1 MAVTPGSGTPAEED
15 VSMDWDATGG
25 TEVDDGM
32 VDLYGGLEGSPQDEG
47 GGGGERDHDAF

>member
-1 MAVTPGSGTPAEED
+1 
-15 VSMDWDATGG
+15 MDWDATGG

-47 GGGGERDHDAF
+47 GGGGERDHNPF